1 MSLSSKRVGVLG
13 IACLLVATGLAAAA
27 CGGSGGDAADGGG
40 GGGDG
45 GGSGGDG
52 GGGGGDGGVTG
63 KYTAAM
69 GTTLTKYAQGMAT
82 IAQHAEYASFYLTP
96 PAAGLPINCTGTT
109 DGACSAVECVLG
121 DAGAGDAG
129 VQYLSAGLVSM
140 SGGTT
145 PVMLTRAAGG
155 TYSAQGMGALWTGGA
170 MLKMTTTGDMAGVAT
185 PLDIGVVAPH
195 QVTVTTPQIM
205 GLSPIAVSRAQPFP
219 VAWTGGAEGTVRV
232 SFGELVAGRSRA
244 ISCEFPASSGSGS
257 IPTSML
263 SKLTPTGDAGGPGL
277 GGTVF
282 SVTVLSRAEK
292 LIGDVG
298 TSFVAT
304 TNGLTPSGANA
315 AILAVVQ

>member
-1 MSLSSKRVGVLG
+1 MAAGLGV
-13 IACLLVATGLAAAA
+13 AA
-27 CGGSGGDAADGGG
+27 CGGSDSGTTDGG

-45 GGSGGDG
+45 GEGGSDGGGGDG
-52 GGGGGDGGVTG
+52 GGGVTG
-63 KYTAAM
+63 KYTASM
-69 GTTLTKYAQGMAT
+69 GTTLTKYAQGMVM
-82 IAQHAEYASFYLTP
+82 IAQHTEYGSFYLTP
-96 PAAGLPINCTGTT
+96 PTAGLPSNCTGST

-129 VQYLSAGLVSM
+129 TGVQYLSAGMVTM

-155 TYSAQGMGALWTGGA
+155 TYSAQGMGALWAGGA
-170 MLKMTTTGDMAGVAT
+170 MLKMTTTGDMGGVAT

-205 GLSPIAVSRAQPFP
+205 GLNPIPVNRAQPFP
-219 VAWTGGAEGTVRV
+219 VAWTGGVEGTVRV

-263 SKLTPTGDAGGPGL
+263 SKLTPSGDAGGPGL

-304 TNGLTPSGANA
+304 TNGLTPTGANA